1 MTSGR
6 EGAPVDVITFTAEVW
21 QWRGPAPYYFLTVP
35 EPECVLLR
43 DVAEEISYGWGMV
56 PVRVRLGDSEWET
69 SLWPKDGGY
78 VLPLRAVVRRAE
90 GLEEGE
96 PATVRLTP
104 APRDGARAALP
115 TRVEGS

>member
-1 MTSGR
+1 M
-6 EGAPVDVITFTAEVW
+6 DVITFTADVW

-35 EPECVLLR
+35 EPECALLR

-56 PVRVRLGDSEWET
+56 PVKVRLGHSEWET

-78 VLPLRAVVRRAE
+78 VLPLRAVVRRSE

-96 PATVRLTP
+96 PATVQVTP
-104 APRDGARAALP
+104 APRDGAPAALP
-115 TRVEGS
+115 TRAEGS